1 MNDCDALLQA
11 VLREAEAL
19 GIPVSQNIDPEV
31 KRNRRA
37 ARRFGCCRFREGR
50 FEIEVAQRLAEGPE
64 AGCRE
69 TLAHEVLHTCCGCRN
84 HGKRWQSYAA
94 KMNAAYGYTISRTST
109 NEKMG
114 VDELRSPNYILRC
127 TRCGAEF
134 HRLRASQLTRH
145 PERYRCR
152 CGGSLTRVL

>member
-11 VLREAEAL
+11 VLREAKAL

-69 TLAHEVLHTCCGCRN
+69 TLAHGGAPHLLRLPQP
-84 HGKRWQSYAA
+84 RQALA
-94 KMNAAYGYTISRTST
+94 
-109 NEKMG
+109 
-114 VDELRSPNYILRC
+114 ELRGEDER
-127 TRCGAEF
+127 
-134 HRLRASQLTRH
+134 RLRLHHLPHLHQ
-145 PERYRCR
+145 
-152 CGGSLTRVL
+152 